1 MAIQTPQILQQ
12 LGRRQTISAQMM
24 ERIKQAKTAL
34 SAMSGQVDMN
44 QILQQNPQVNQL
56 IGSFG
61 SVDGAIQ
68 AVCQQ
73 KGIDYQEFME
83 AMK

>member
-1 MAIQTPQILQQ
+1 MMAQ
-12 LGRRQTISAQMM
+12 
-24 ERIKQAKTAL
+24 IKQAKMAMN
-34 SAMSGQVDMN
+34 AMSGQIDVN

-73 KGIDYQEFME
+73 KGIDYREFRE

>member
-1 MAIQTPQILQQ
+1 MMAQ
-12 LGRRQTISAQMM
+12 
-24 ERIKQAKTAL
+24 IKQAKMAMN
-34 SAMSGQVDMN
+34 AMSGQINVN

-61 SVDGAIQ
+61 SVDGAIH